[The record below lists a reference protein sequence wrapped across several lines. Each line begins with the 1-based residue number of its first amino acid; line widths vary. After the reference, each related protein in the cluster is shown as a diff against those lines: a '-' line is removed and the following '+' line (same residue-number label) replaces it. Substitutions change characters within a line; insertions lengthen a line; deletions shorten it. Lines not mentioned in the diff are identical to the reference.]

1 MKCSRRPTIN
11 TRSTTQIE
19 RTGASIRRHLP
30 VTRGASRAT
39 PRVPEPAPDLP
50 GDGDAP
56 EELAFYVARQPI
68 FDRDRKLRAY
78 ELLFRGDATAESA
91 QITDGSSATAR
102 LITHGALLGD
112 SYALSG
118 GHPLFINFNR
128 DLLVAGAATLLDPKR
143 YAIEVLEDVPPDE
156 EVLSSCRAL
165 IDGGYRVALDDVTE
179 SARLEAF
186 AGHVTLVKVDLL
198 GIESEH
204 VSDVVDE
211 AQRQRIEL
219 LAEKVESGDE
229 LSVVSELGF
238 DYFQGYYLSRPESV
252 KRSALPGLKPAHV
265 KLLSIVNQRDLDFD
279 EVARAIEADPSLTY
293 QLLRRAD
300 SVAYSLNREISSMRD
315 VVVLF
320 GHDEIR
326 RAATFVVMGAI
337 VGGTE
342 ALLQQSVTLARFC
355 DNVGALLDTPAERRF
370 DFYLVGL
377 LSNIDALLGEPMDGA
392 LERLPLPDQV
402 RAALADDEGP
412 AAHALTL
419 ARAYMRADWTEVES
433 AVEALDL
440 EEADVPRLY
449 LDAIEDADSAMQA
462 AA

>member
-1 MKCSRRPTIN
+1 
-11 TRSTTQIE
+11 
-19 RTGASIRRHLP
+19 
-30 VTRGASRAT
+30 
-39 PRVPEPAPDLP
+39 
-50 GDGDAP
+50 
-56 EELAFYVARQPI
+56 
-68 FDRDRKLRAY
+68 
-78 ELLFRGDATAESA
+78 
-91 QITDGSSATAR
+91 
-102 LITHGALLGD
+102 
-112 SYALSG
+112 
-118 GHPLFINFNR
+118 
-128 DLLVAGAATLLDPKR
+128 
-143 YAIEVLEDVPPDE
+143 
-156 EVLSSCRAL
+156 
-165 IDGGYRVALDDVTE
+165 
-179 SARLEAF
+179 
-186 AGHVTLVKVDLL
+186 
-198 GIESEH
+198 
-204 VSDVVDE
+204 
-211 AQRQRIEL
+211 
-219 LAEKVESGDE
+219 
-229 LSVVSELGF
+229 
-238 DYFQGYYLSRPESV
+238 
-252 KRSALPGLKPAHV
+252 
-265 KLLSIVNQRDLDFD
+265 
-279 EVARAIEADPSLTY
+279 
-293 QLLRRAD
+293 
-300 SVAYSLNREISSMRD
+300 MRD

-337 VGGTE
+337 VGGAE

-412 AAHALTL
+412 TAHALTL